1 MGHNLLVILWCIA
14 MAWCIK
20 GLFREML
27 YYQEYRQ
34 IVDIK
39 EQLKR
44 LKTLDEDRKTMFL
57 EQLDEMMLHI
67 KDGKL
72 YSDENIAILQEIRNE
87 INKK

>member
-1 MGHNLLVILWCIA
+1 
-14 MAWCIK
+14 
-20 GLFREML
+20 ML

-34 IVDIK
+34 IVGIK